1 MLPTPTATRSLL
13 KRRRGRSVVGMRGR
27 SGRLGRPFI
36 PWFVIAVLGILG
48 AVLVPLVAR
57 ADVGPPAHMQVTE
70 KSPGLYT
77 VQWRV
82 PKALPARAVPAPLLP
97 ETCRPVGE
105 RSVVDQPGAW
115 LLSRDWR
122 CDGGLAGQEVGIR
135 YPFPDLALTTVIR
148 VDLLSGDRFA
158 HVMSPGDGAWRVPEG
173 TAPPDRLLGAQ
184 RAVLAGAAHAFASW
198 IHPAFVLVLALF
210 GGLALPV
217 RLVTFFAGGQ
227 VAAVILAFGT
237 GVGLPAGP
245 AEIGLAI
252 GVVLL
257 ARESLRSE
265 DVRRGVAGLA
275 SAAGLVH
282 GLGLAALLAEGL
294 GVGAGVGSQL
304 VAILG
309 MDAVHLVGV
318 GFLGLVLG
326 RVGRAFVGAR
336 ARTALAYAA
345 GVGGMAFALS
355 VAAAG
360 QVSTA
365 NAIGADVAP
374 LRGPSS
380 AAAGPAA
387 SQRLA
392 PSSPDAPIQSFL
404 AVEPFE
410 VRHEVMLRLG
420 GLSTVL
426 GLDLESTLA
435 IEAQPSVADSLVRMV
450 LGWTGVTVD
459 GSRVEPLL
467 RRADYMTVDPTGA
480 LPRTNP
486 VPEEVASAVVGV
498 IVAYPTAGMPEQ
510 VRLNWEPF
518 PDPVSELPATVIDPE
533 NTSST
538 LLSGSDPAL
547 RWENNL
553 VEDPIPSVAAV
564 EVEPARIPIPW
575 FSLPLLIVAALLL
588 ASGLRGDHRARSLA
602 LVRIALA
609 AALVVGPVARSAIAV
624 PGSAGRVPSE
634 RQARRILSGLLPNV
648 YRALEFRQ
656 EEAIYDRLAVSVTG
670 ETLTEVYLEQ
680 RRALEMEERGGA
692 QARVETVEVQ
702 DAGEIERAG
711 DGFSVRGEW
720 TVGGMVTH
728 FGHRHF
734 RQNRYDA
741 RVGIEPVDGTWKI
754 RSIEVLEQERVR

>member
-1 MLPTPTATRSLL
+1 METRSLL
-13 KRRRGRSVVGMRGR
+13 KRRSSRSVGDTGGR
-27 SGRLGRPFI
+27 SGRSGRPFAL
-36 PWFVIAVLGILG
+36 WLVVACLGVAV
-48 AVLVPLVAR
+48 AVLVPLVAW

-82 PKALPARAVPAPLLP
+82 PKALPARAVPVPLLP

-115 LLSRDWR
+115 LFSRDWR
-122 CDGGLAGQEVGIR
+122 CDGGLAGQEIGIR

-158 HVMSPGDGAWRVPEG
+158 HVMSPGEAAWSVPEG
-173 TAPPDRLLGAQ
+173 TAPPDPVLSAQ
-184 RAVLAGAAHAFASW
+184 RAVLAGAAHAFGGW
-198 IHPAFVLVLALF
+198 IHLAFVLVLALF
-210 GGLALPV
+210 GGFALPV
-217 RLVTFFAGGQ
+217 RLVTFFTGGQ
-227 VAAVILAFGT
+227 LGAVTLAVALGT
-237 GVGLPAGP
+237 GLPAGP
-245 AEIGLAI
+245 AAIGLAI

-257 ARESLRSE
+257 ARESLRGE
-265 DVRRGVAGLA
+265 KERRRLAGLA
-275 SAAGLVH
+275 VAAGFVH
-282 GLGLAALLAEGL
+282 GFGLAALLAEDL
-294 GVGAGVGSQL
+294 GVGAGLGSQV
-304 VAILG
+304 VAVLG
-309 MDAVHLVGV
+309 MDAVHLLGV
-318 GFLGLVLG
+318 GLVGLVLG
-326 RVGRAFVGAR
+326 WAGRALVGQR
-336 ARTALAYAA
+336 ARTGLAYAA
-345 GVGGMAFALS
+345 GIGGMALALS
-355 VAAAG
+355 IAFAG

-365 NAIGADVAP
+365 SAIDASAIP
-374 LRGPSS
+374 PQGPSS
-380 AAAGPAA
+380 AAAGPGA

-392 PSSPDAPIQSFL
+392 PSSPNAPIQSFL

-420 GLSTVL
+420 GLSTAL
-426 GLDLESTLA
+426 GLDPESMLA
-435 IEAQPSVADSLVRMV
+435 VEDQPAVTDSLVRMV
-450 LGWTGVTVD
+450 LGWTSVTVD
-459 GSRVEPLL
+459 GSPVEPLL

-486 VPEEVASAVVGV
+486 VPEEIASAVVGV
-498 IVAYPTAGMPEQ
+498 VVAYPTTGMPEQ
-510 VRLNWEPF
+510 VRLEWEPF
-518 PDPVSELPATVIDPE
+518 PEVASELPATVIDPE

-538 LLSGSDPAL
+538 SVSVSSNSV
-547 RWENNL
+547 RWENTL
-553 VEDPIPSVAAV
+553 IEDPIPSVAAV
-564 EVEPARIPIPW
+564 EVEPTRIPIPW
-575 FSLPLLIVAALLL
+575 LSIPLLIIAALLF
-588 ASGLRGDHRARSLA
+588 ASGLRGDRRGRSLA
-602 LVRIALA
+602 LARIALA
-609 AALVVGPVARSAIAV
+609 AALVVGPVARSALAV
-624 PGSAGRVPSE
+624 PGSAGRMPSE

-702 DAGEIERAG
+702 DAREIERAG

-754 RSIEVLEQERVR
+754 RSIEVLEQERLR